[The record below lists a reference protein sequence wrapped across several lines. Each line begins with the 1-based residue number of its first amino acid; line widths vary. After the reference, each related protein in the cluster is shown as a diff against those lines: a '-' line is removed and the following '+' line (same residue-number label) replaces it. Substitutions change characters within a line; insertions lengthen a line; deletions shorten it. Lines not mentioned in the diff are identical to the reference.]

1 MSVFDQQSTR
11 KPPISQIGAVLW
23 LRTNL
28 FSSWINS
35 ALTLASLYLLYIMI
49 PPLLDWMIFNAS
61 FSFGTVNLFGFDIKF
76 SEAMATNQN
85 CGREGACWPY
95 IYEKL
100 YMYTYGFY
108 PRTETWRPNIVF
120 GLTALLFVIVPLVKH
135 YKHKNRV
142 TLSLIILYP
151 IVSYILIAGLFN
163 EPKLADSPLAS
174 GSYFEQLAWNI
185 NVIGYEFLPNVSTD
199 QWGGLL
205 LTLIIASVGILV
217 SFPIGV
223 LLALG
228 RQSDLKVIKLFCTL
242 FIEFIRAVPL
252 ITILFMASFVLPLF
266 LESGNYFDKLLRAL
280 IGIALFQAAY
290 FAEVVRG
297 GLQAIPRGQYEAA
310 DAIGLSYFQKN
321 LLIILPQALKISI
334 PNIVG
339 SSISLFKDTT
349 LVLIIGLFDML
360 AMVNLTSND
369 PYWLGRETEGF
380 VFVTIVM
387 WAILYTMSRYSRKL
401 ELRFNTENTN

>member
-1 MSVFDQQSTR
+1 MSVYDQQATR
-11 KPPISQIGAVLW
+11 KPPISQIGAILW

-28 FSSWINS
+28 FSSWINT
-35 ALTLASLYLLYIMI
+35 ALTAASIYLLYIMI
-49 PPLLDWMIFNAS
+49 PPLLDWMFFNAS
-61 FSFGTVNLFGFDIKF
+61 FSFGTINFFGFDIKF
-76 SEAMATNQN
+76 SEAMATNTN

-120 GLTALLFVIVPLVKH
+120 GLTALLFVIIPLVKN
-135 YKHKNRV
+135 YKYKNRV
-142 TLSLIILYP
+142 TLSLIVFYP
-151 IVSYILIAGLFN
+151 IVSYILISGGFGL
-163 EPKLADSPLAS
+163 
-174 GSYFEQLAWNI
+174 
-185 NVIGYEFLPNVSTD
+185 LPVVETH

-205 LTLIIASVGILV
+205 LTLIIASVGIIV

-223 LLALG
+223 VLALG
-228 RQSDLKVIKLFCTL
+228 RQSELRVIKLFSTL

-266 LESGNYFDKLLRAL
+266 LEPGNNSVDKLLRAL

-321 LLIILPQALKISI
+321 ALIVLPQALKISI

-349 LVLIIGLFDML
+349 LVLIIGLLDML
-360 AMVNLTSND
+360 AMVGLTTAD
-369 PYWLGRETEGF
+369 PYWLGRETEGY

-387 WAILYTMSRYSRKL
+387 WVMLYSMSRYSRKL

>member
-11 KPPISQIGAVLW
+11 KPPISQIGAILW

-28 FSSWINS
+28 FSTWINGI
-35 ALTLASLYLLYIMI
+35 LTFASVYLLYLIF
-49 PPLLDWMIFNAS
+49 PPLLDWMFFNAS

-120 GLTALLFVIVPLVKH
+120 GLTALLFIIIPLVKN
-135 YKHKNRV
+135 YKYKNRV
-142 TLSLIILYP
+142 TLFLIVFYP
-151 IVSYILIAGLFN
+151 LVSYILISGGFGL
-163 EPKLADSPLAS
+163 
-174 GSYFEQLAWNI
+174 
-185 NVIGYEFLPNVSTD
+185 LPVVETHL
-199 QWGGLL
+199 WGGLL
-205 LTLIIASVGILV
+205 LTLIIASVGIII

-223 LLALG
+223 VLALG
-228 RQSDLKVIKLFCTL
+228 RQSNLKVIKLFSTL
-242 FIEFIRAVPL
+242 FIEFVRAVPL

-266 LESGNYFDKLLRAL
+266 LEPGNNSVDKLLRAL
-280 IGIALFQAAY
+280 IGISLFQAAY
-290 FAEVVRG
+290 FAEVIRG

-321 LLIILPQALKISI
+321 ALIVLPQALKISI

-349 LVLIIGLFDML
+349 LVLIIGLMDML
-360 AMVNLTSND
+360 AMVGLTTAD
-369 PYWLGRETEGF
+369 PYWLGRETEGY
-380 VFVTIVM
+380 VFVSIVM
-387 WAILYTMSRYSRKL
+387 WVMLYSMSRYSRKL

>member
-1 MSVFDQQSTR
+1 MSVYDQQATR
-11 KPPISQIGAVLW
+11 KPPISQIGAILW

-28 FSSWINS
+28 FSSWINTV
-35 ALTLASLYLLYIMI
+35 LTATSLYFLYLMI

-61 FSFGTVNLFGFDIKF
+61 FSFGTINFFGFDIKF
-76 SEAMATNQN
+76 SEEMATNSN
-85 CGREGACWPY
+85 CGRVGACWPY

-120 GLTALLFVIVPLVKH
+120 GLTALLFVIIPLVKN
-135 YKHKNRV
+135 YKYKNRV
-142 TLSLIILYP
+142 ILSLIVIYP
-151 IVSYILIAGLFN
+151 IVSYVLISGGFGL
-163 EPKLADSPLAS
+163 
-174 GSYFEQLAWNI
+174 
-185 NVIGYEFLPNVSTD
+185 LPVVETHL
-199 QWGGLL
+199 WGGLL
-205 LTLIIASVGILV
+205 LTLVIASVGIIV

-228 RQSDLKVIKLFCTL
+228 RQSELRVIKLFSIL
-242 FIEFIRAVPL
+242 FIEFVRAVPL

-266 LESGNYFDKLLRAL
+266 LEPGNNSIDKLLRAL
-280 IGIALFQAAY
+280 VGIALFQAAY

-321 LLIILPQALKISI
+321 ALIVLPQALKISI

-349 LVLIIGLFDML
+349 LVLIIGLLDML
-360 AMVNLTSND
+360 AMVGLTTAD
-369 PYWLGRETEGF
+369 PYWLGRETEGY

-387 WAILYTMSRYSRKL
+387 WVMLYSMSRYSRKL

>member
-151 IVSYILIAGLFN
+151 LVSYVLIAGGFGILM
-163 EPKLADSPLAS
+163 P
-174 GSYFEQLAWNI
+174 
-185 NVIGYEFLPNVSTD
+185 VSTD

-205 LTLIIASVGILV
+205 LTLIIASVGIIV

-228 RQSDLKVIKLFCTL
+228 RQSNLKVIKLFSTL

-321 LLIILPQALKISI
+321 ILIILPQALKISI

-387 WAILYTMSRYSRKL
+387 WTILYTMSRYSRKL

>member
-23 LRTNL
+23 LKTNL

-35 ALTLASLYLLYIMI
+35 LLTLASLYLLYIMI

-151 IVSYILIAGLFN
+151 LVSYVLIAGGFGLLV
-163 EPKLADSPLAS
+163 P
-174 GSYFEQLAWNI
+174 
-185 NVIGYEFLPNVSTD
+185 VSTD

-205 LTLIIASVGILV
+205 LTLVIASVGIIV

-228 RQSDLKVIKLFCTL
+228 RQSNLKVIKLFSTL

-321 LLIILPQALKISI
+321 VLIILPQALKISI

-387 WAILYTMSRYSRKL
+387 WTILYTMSRYSKKL

>member
-35 ALTLASLYLLYIMI
+35 ALTIASLYLLYIMI

-120 GLTALLFVIVPLVKH
+120 GLTVLLFVIVPLLKH

-151 IVSYILIAGLFN
+151 LASYVLIAGGFGVLM
-163 EPKLADSPLAS
+163 P
-174 GSYFEQLAWNI
+174 
-185 NVIGYEFLPNVSTD
+185 VSTD

-205 LTLIIASVGILV
+205 LTLIIASVGIIV

-228 RQSDLKVIKLFCTL
+228 RQSNLKVIKLFSTL

-321 LLIILPQALKISI
+321 ILIILPQALKISI

-401 ELRFNTENTN
+401 ELRFNTENTI

>member
-23 LRTNL
+23 LKTNL

-35 ALTLASLYLLYIMI
+35 LLTLASLYLLYIMI

-151 IVSYILIAGLFN
+151 LVSYVLIAGGFGILM
-163 EPKLADSPLAS
+163 P
-174 GSYFEQLAWNI
+174 
-185 NVIGYEFLPNVSTD
+185 VSTD

-205 LTLIIASVGILV
+205 LTLIIASVGIIV

-228 RQSDLKVIKLFCTL
+228 RQSNLKVIKLFSTL

-297 GLQAIPRGQYEAA
+297 GLHAIPRGQYEAA

-321 LLIILPQALKISI
+321 ILIILPQALKISI

>member
-1 MSVFDQQSTR
+1 MSVYDQQATR
-11 KPPISQIGAVLW
+11 KPPISQIGAILW

-28 FSSWINS
+28 FSSWINTV
-35 ALTLASLYLLYIMI
+35 LTATSLYFLYLMI

-61 FSFGTVNLFGFDIKF
+61 FSFGTINFFGFDIKF
-76 SEAMATNQN
+76 SEEMATNSN
-85 CGREGACWPY
+85 CGRVGACWPY

-120 GLTALLFVIVPLVKH
+120 GLTALLFVIIPLVKN
-135 YKHKNRV
+135 YKYKNRV
-142 TLSLIILYP
+142 ILSLIVIYP
-151 IVSYILIAGLFN
+151 IVSYVLISGGFGL
-163 EPKLADSPLAS
+163 
-174 GSYFEQLAWNI
+174 
-185 NVIGYEFLPNVSTD
+185 LPVVETHL
-199 QWGGLL
+199 WGGLL
-205 LTLIIASVGILV
+205 LTLVIASVGIIV

-228 RQSDLKVIKLFCTL
+228 RQSELRVIKLFSTL
-242 FIEFIRAVPL
+242 FIEFVRAVPL

-266 LESGNYFDKLLRAL
+266 LEPGNNSIDKLLRAL
-280 IGIALFQAAY
+280 VGIALFQAAY

-321 LLIILPQALKISI
+321 ALIVLPQALKISI

-349 LVLIIGLFDML
+349 LVLIIGLLDML
-360 AMVNLTSND
+360 AMVGLTTAD
-369 PYWLGRETEGF
+369 PYWLGRETEGY

-387 WAILYTMSRYSRKL
+387 WVMLYSMSRYSRKL

>member
-1 MSVFDQQSTR
+1 MSVYDQQATR
-11 KPPISQIGAVLW
+11 KPPISQIGAILW

-28 FSSWINS
+28 FSSWINTV
-35 ALTLASLYLLYIMI
+35 LTATSLYFLYLMI
-49 PPLLDWMIFNAS
+49 PPLLDWMFFNAS
-61 FSFGTVNLFGFDIKF
+61 FSFGTINFFGFDIKF
-76 SEAMATNQN
+76 SEAMATNAN
-85 CGREGACWPY
+85 CGRVGACWPY

-120 GLTALLFVIVPLVKH
+120 GLTASLFVIVPLLKN
-135 YKHKNRV
+135 YKYKNRV
-142 TLSLIILYP
+142 ILSLIVFYP
-151 IVSYILIAGLFN
+151 IVSYVLISGGFGLLTIV
-163 EPKLADSPLAS
+163 E
-174 GSYFEQLAWNI
+174 
-185 NVIGYEFLPNVSTD
+185 TH

-205 LTLIIASVGILV
+205 LTLIIASVGIIV

-223 LLALG
+223 VLALG
-228 RQSDLKVIKLFCTL
+228 RQSDLKVIKLFSTL

-266 LESGNYFDKLLRAL
+266 LEPDNNSVDKLLRAL
-280 IGIALFQAAY
+280 IGISLFQAAY

-321 LLIILPQALKISI
+321 ALIVLPQALKISI

-349 LVLIIGLFDML
+349 LVLIIGLLDML
-360 AMVNLTSND
+360 AMVGLTTAD
-369 PYWLGRETEGF
+369 PYWLGRETEGY

-387 WAILYTMSRYSRKL
+387 WVMLYSMSRYSRKL

>member
-151 IVSYILIAGLFN
+151 LVSYVLIAGGFGILM
-163 EPKLADSPLAS
+163 P
-174 GSYFEQLAWNI
+174 
-185 NVIGYEFLPNVSTD
+185 VSTD

-205 LTLIIASVGILV
+205 LTLIIASVGIIV

-228 RQSDLKVIKLFCTL
+228 RQSNLKVIKLFSTL

-266 LESGNYFDKLLRAL
+266 LESGNYCDKLLRAL

-321 LLIILPQALKISI
+321 VLIILPQALKISI

>member
-1 MSVFDQQSTR
+1 MSVYDQQATR
-11 KPPISQIGAVLW
+11 KPPISQIGAILW

-28 FSSWINS
+28 FSSWINTV
-35 ALTLASLYLLYIMI
+35 LTATSLYFLYLMI
-49 PPLLDWMIFNAS
+49 PPLLDWMFFNAS
-61 FSFGTVNLFGFDIKF
+61 FSFGTINFFGFDIKF
-76 SEAMATNQN
+76 SEEMATNSN
-85 CGREGACWPY
+85 CGRVGACWPY

-120 GLTALLFVIVPLVKH
+120 GLTALLFVIIPLVKN
-135 YKHKNRV
+135 YKYKNRV
-142 TLSLIILYP
+142 ILSLIVIYP
-151 IVSYILIAGLFN
+151 IVSYVLISGGFGL
-163 EPKLADSPLAS
+163 
-174 GSYFEQLAWNI
+174 
-185 NVIGYEFLPNVSTD
+185 LPVVETHL
-199 QWGGLL
+199 WGGLL
-205 LTLIIASVGILV
+205 LTLVIASVGIIV

-228 RQSDLKVIKLFCTL
+228 RQSELRVIKLFSIL
-242 FIEFIRAVPL
+242 FIEFVRAVPL

-266 LESGNYFDKLLRAL
+266 LEPGNNSVDKLLRAL
-280 IGIALFQAAY
+280 VGISLFQAAY

-297 GLQAIPRGQYEAA
+297 GLQALPRGQYEAA

-321 LLIILPQALKISI
+321 ALIVLPQALKISI

-349 LVLIIGLFDML
+349 LVLIIGLLDML
-360 AMVNLTSND
+360 AMVGLTTAD
-369 PYWLGRETEGF
+369 PYWLGRETEGY

-387 WAILYTMSRYSRKL
+387 WVMLYSMSRYSRKL

>member
-11 KPPISQIGAVLW
+11 RPPISQIGAVLW
-23 LRTNL
+23 LKTNL

-35 ALTLASLYLLYIMI
+35 LLTLASLYLLYIMI

-151 IVSYILIAGLFN
+151 LVSYILIAGGFGILM
-163 EPKLADSPLAS
+163 P
-174 GSYFEQLAWNI
+174 
-185 NVIGYEFLPNVSTD
+185 VSTD

-205 LTLIIASVGILV
+205 LTLIIASVGIIV

-228 RQSDLKVIKLFCTL
+228 RQSNLKVIKLFSTL

-321 LLIILPQALKISI
+321 ILIILPQALKISI

-387 WAILYTMSRYSRKL
+387 WAILYSMSRYSRKL

>member
-1 MSVFDQQSTR
+1 MPVFDQQSTR
-11 KPPISQIGAVLW
+11 KPPISQIGAILW
-23 LRTNL
+23 LKTNL
-28 FSSWINS
+28 FSTWINT
-35 ALTLASLYLLYIMI
+35 ALTAASIYLLYIMI
-49 PPLLDWMIFNAS
+49 PPLLDWMFFNAS

-108 PRTETWRPNIVF
+108 PRTETWRPNTVF
-120 GLTALLFVIVPLVKH
+120 ALTGLLFVIVPLVKN

-151 IVSYILIAGLFN
+151 IVSYVLIAGGFGLLM
-163 EPKLADSPLAS
+163 P
-174 GSYFEQLAWNI
+174 
-185 NVIGYEFLPNVSTD
+185 VSTD

-205 LTLIIASVGILV
+205 LTLIIASVGIIV

-228 RQSDLKVIKLFCTL
+228 RQSDLKVIKLFSTL

-321 LLIILPQALKISI
+321 VLIVLPQALKISI

-387 WAILYTMSRYSRKL
+387 WTILYTMSRYSKKL

>member
-151 IVSYILIAGLFN
+151 LVSYVLIAGGFGILM
-163 EPKLADSPLAS
+163 P
-174 GSYFEQLAWNI
+174 
-185 NVIGYEFLPNVSTD
+185 VSTD

-205 LTLIIASVGILV
+205 LTLIIASVGIIV

-228 RQSDLKVIKLFCTL
+228 RQSNLKVIKLFSTL

-252 ITILFMASFVLPLF
+252 ITILFMASLVLPLF

-321 LLIILPQALKISI
+321 VLIVLPQALKISI

>member
-11 KPPISQIGAVLW
+11 KPPISQIGAILW

-28 FSSWINS
+28 FSTWVNGI
-35 ALTLASLYLLYIMI
+35 LTFGSLYLLYLIF
-49 PPLLDWMIFNAS
+49 PPLLDWMFFNAS

-151 IVSYILIAGLFN
+151 LVSYILIAGGFGL
-163 EPKLADSPLAS
+163 
-174 GSYFEQLAWNI
+174 
-185 NVIGYEFLPNVSTD
+185 LPVVETHL
-199 QWGGLL
+199 WGGLL
-205 LTLIIASVGILV
+205 LTLIIASVGIIV

-223 LLALG
+223 VLALG
-228 RQSDLKVIKLFCTL
+228 RQSDLKVIKLFSTL
-242 FIEFIRAVPL
+242 FIEFVRAVPL

-266 LESGNYFDKLLRAL
+266 LEPGNNSIDKLLRAL
-280 IGIALFQAAY
+280 IGISLFQAAY
-290 FAEVVRG
+290 FAEVIRG

-321 LLIILPQALKISI
+321 ALIVLPQALKISI

-349 LVLIIGLFDML
+349 LVLIIGLMDML
-360 AMVNLTSND
+360 AMVGLTTAD
-369 PYWLGRETEGF
+369 PYWLGRETEGY

-387 WAILYTMSRYSRKL
+387 WVMLYSMSRYSRKL

>member
-1 MSVFDQQSTR
+1 MSVYDQQATR
-11 KPPISQIGAVLW
+11 KPPISQIGAILW

-28 FSSWINS
+28 FSSWINTV
-35 ALTLASLYLLYIMI
+35 LTATSLYFLYLMI
-49 PPLLDWMIFNAS
+49 PPLLDWMFFNAS
-61 FSFGTVNLFGFDIKF
+61 FSFGTINFFGFDIKF
-76 SEAMATNQN
+76 SEAMATNAN

-120 GLTALLFVIVPLVKH
+120 GLTASLFVIIPLVKN
-135 YKHKNRV
+135 YKYKNRV
-142 TLSLIILYP
+142 ILSMIVFYP
-151 IVSYILIAGLFN
+151 IVSYVLISGGFGLLTIV
-163 EPKLADSPLAS
+163 E
-174 GSYFEQLAWNI
+174 
-185 NVIGYEFLPNVSTD
+185 TH

-205 LTLIIASVGILV
+205 LTLIIASVGIIV

-223 LLALG
+223 VLALG
-228 RQSDLKVIKLFCTL
+228 RQSDLKVIKLFSTL

-266 LESGNYFDKLLRAL
+266 LEPGNNSVDKLLRAL
-280 IGIALFQAAY
+280 IGISLFQAAY

-321 LLIILPQALKISI
+321 ALIVLPQALKISI

-349 LVLIIGLFDML
+349 LVLIIGLMDML
-360 AMVNLTSND
+360 AMVGLTTAD
-369 PYWLGRETEGF
+369 PYWLGRETEGY

-387 WAILYTMSRYSRKL
+387 WVMLYSMSRYSKKL
-401 ELRFNTENTN
+401 ELRFNTENQN

>member
-1 MSVFDQQSTR
+1 MSVYDQQVTR
-11 KPPISQIGAVLW
+11 KPPISQIGAILW

-28 FSSWINS
+28 FSSWIN
-35 ALTLASLYLLYIMI
+35 AVLTAASIYLLYIMI
-49 PPLLDWMIFNAS
+49 PPLLDWMFFNAS
-61 FSFGTVNLFGFDIKF
+61 FSFGTINFFGFDIKF
-76 SEAMATNQN
+76 SEAMATNTN

-120 GLTALLFVIVPLVKH
+120 GLTASLFVIFPLVKN
-135 YKHKNRV
+135 YKYKNRV
-142 TLSLIILYP
+142 TLSLIVFYP
-151 IVSYILIAGLFN
+151 IISYILISGGFGL
-163 EPKLADSPLAS
+163 
-174 GSYFEQLAWNI
+174 
-185 NVIGYEFLPNVSTD
+185 LPVVETH

-205 LTLIIASVGILV
+205 LTLIIASVGIIV

-223 LLALG
+223 VLALG
-228 RQSDLKVIKLFCTL
+228 RQSELRVIKLFSTL

-266 LESGNYFDKLLRAL
+266 LEPGNNSVDKLLRAL

-321 LLIILPQALKISI
+321 ALIVLPQALKISI

-349 LVLIIGLFDML
+349 LVLIIGLLDML
-360 AMVNLTSND
+360 AMVGLTTAD
-369 PYWLGRETEGF
+369 PYWLGRETEGY

-387 WAILYTMSRYSRKL
+387 WVMLYSMSRYSRKL
-401 ELRFNTENTN
+401 ELRFNTENAN

>member
-1 MSVFDQQSTR
+1 MSVYDQQATR
-11 KPPISQIGAVLW
+11 KPPISQIGAILW

-35 ALTLASLYLLYIMI
+35 VLTVTSLYFLYLLI
-49 PPLLDWMIFNAS
+49 PPLLDWMFFNAS
-61 FSFGTVNLFGFDIKF
+61 FSFGTINFFGFDIKF
-76 SEAMATNQN
+76 SEAMATNAN
-85 CGREGACWPY
+85 CGRVGACWPY

-120 GLTALLFVIVPLVKH
+120 GLTASLFVIVPLLKN
-135 YKHKNRV
+135 YKYKNRV
-142 TLSLIILYP
+142 ILSLIVFYP
-151 IVSYILIAGLFN
+151 IVSYVLISGGFGLLTIV
-163 EPKLADSPLAS
+163 E
-174 GSYFEQLAWNI
+174 
-185 NVIGYEFLPNVSTD
+185 TH

-205 LTLIIASVGILV
+205 LTLIIASVGIIV

-223 LLALG
+223 VLALG
-228 RQSDLKVIKLFCTL
+228 RQSDLKVIKLFSTL

-266 LESGNYFDKLLRAL
+266 LEPGNNSVDKLLRAL
-280 IGIALFQAAY
+280 IGISLFQAAY

-321 LLIILPQALKISI
+321 ALIVLPQALKISI

-349 LVLIIGLFDML
+349 LVLIIGLLDML
-360 AMVNLTSND
+360 AMVGLTTAD
-369 PYWLGRETEGF
+369 PYWLGRETEGY

-387 WAILYTMSRYSRKL
+387 WVMLYSMSRYSRKL

>member
-1 MSVFDQQSTR
+1 MSVYDQQATR
-11 KPPISQIGAVLW
+11 KPPISQIGAILW

-35 ALTLASLYLLYIMI
+35 VLTVTSLYFLYLLI
-49 PPLLDWMIFNAS
+49 PPLLDWMFFNAS
-61 FSFGTVNLFGFDIKF
+61 FSFGTINFFGFDIKF
-76 SEAMATNQN
+76 SEAMATNAN
-85 CGREGACWPY
+85 CGRVGACWPY

-120 GLTALLFVIVPLVKH
+120 GLTASLFVIIPLVKN
-135 YKHKNRV
+135 YKYKNRV
-142 TLSLIILYP
+142 ILSMIVFYP
-151 IVSYILIAGLFN
+151 IVSYVLISGGFGL
-163 EPKLADSPLAS
+163 
-174 GSYFEQLAWNI
+174 
-185 NVIGYEFLPNVSTD
+185 LPIVETH

-205 LTLIIASVGILV
+205 LTLVIASVGIIV

-223 LLALG
+223 VLALG
-228 RQSDLKVIKLFCTL
+228 RQSDLKVIKLFSTL

-266 LESGNYFDKLLRAL
+266 LEPGNNSVDKLLRAL
-280 IGIALFQAAY
+280 IGISLFQAAY

-321 LLIILPQALKISI
+321 ALIVLPQALKISI

-349 LVLIIGLFDML
+349 LVLIIGLLDML
-360 AMVNLTSND
+360 AMVGLTTAD
-369 PYWLGRETEGF
+369 PYWLGRETEGY

-387 WAILYTMSRYSRKL
+387 WVMLYSMSRYSRKL

>member
-1 MSVFDQQSTR
+1 MSVYDQQATR
-11 KPPISQIGAVLW
+11 KPPISQIGAILW

-35 ALTLASLYLLYIMI
+35 VLTVTSLYFLYLLI
-49 PPLLDWMIFNAS
+49 PPLLDWMFFNAS
-61 FSFGTVNLFGFDIKF
+61 FSFGTINFFGFDIKF
-76 SEAMATNQN
+76 SEAMATNAN
-85 CGREGACWPY
+85 CGRVGACWPY

-120 GLTALLFVIVPLVKH
+120 GLTASLFVIVPLLKN
-135 YKHKNRV
+135 YKYKNRV
-142 TLSLIILYP
+142 ILSLIVFYP
-151 IVSYILIAGLFN
+151 IVSYVLISGGFGLLTIV
-163 EPKLADSPLAS
+163 E
-174 GSYFEQLAWNI
+174 
-185 NVIGYEFLPNVSTD
+185 TH

-205 LTLIIASVGILV
+205 LTLIIASVGIIV

-223 LLALG
+223 VLALG
-228 RQSDLKVIKLFCTL
+228 RQSDLKVIKLFSTL

-266 LESGNYFDKLLRAL
+266 LEPDNNSVDKLLRAL
-280 IGIALFQAAY
+280 IGISLFQAAY

-321 LLIILPQALKISI
+321 ALIVLPQALKISI

-349 LVLIIGLFDML
+349 LVLIIGLLDML
-360 AMVNLTSND
+360 AMVGLTTAD
-369 PYWLGRETEGF
+369 PYWLGRETEGY

-387 WAILYTMSRYSRKL
+387 WVMLYSMSRYSRKL

>member
-1 MSVFDQQSTR
+1 
-11 KPPISQIGAVLW
+11 
-23 LRTNL
+23 
-28 FSSWINS
+28 
-35 ALTLASLYLLYIMI
+35 
-49 PPLLDWMIFNAS
+49 
-61 FSFGTVNLFGFDIKF
+61 
-76 SEAMATNQN
+76 
-85 CGREGACWPY
+85 
-95 IYEKL
+95 
-100 YMYTYGFY
+100 
-108 PRTETWRPNIVF
+108 
-120 GLTALLFVIVPLVKH
+120 
-135 YKHKNRV
+135 
-142 TLSLIILYP
+142 LSLIILYP
-151 IVSYILIAGLFN
+151 LISYVLIAGGFGLLT
-163 EPKLADSPLAS
+163 PVA
-174 GSYFEQLAWNI
+174 
-185 NVIGYEFLPNVSTD
+185 TD

-205 LTLIIASVGILV
+205 LTLIIASVGIIV

-228 RQSDLKVIKLFCTL
+228 RQSNLKVIKLFSTL

-321 LLIILPQALKISI
+321 VLIILPQALKISI

-380 VFVTIVM
+380 VFVTMVM

-401 ELRFNTENTN
+401 ELRFNTENKN

>member
-1 MSVFDQQSTR
+1 MSVYDQQATR
-11 KPPISQIGAVLW
+11 KPPISQIGAILW

-28 FSSWINS
+28 FSSWINTV
-35 ALTLASLYLLYIMI
+35 LTATSLYFLYLMI
-49 PPLLDWMIFNAS
+49 PPLLDWMFFNAS
-61 FSFGTVNLFGFDIKF
+61 FSFGTINFFGFDIKF
-76 SEAMATNQN
+76 SEEMATNSN
-85 CGREGACWPY
+85 CGRVGACWPY

-120 GLTALLFVIVPLVKH
+120 GLTALLFVIIPLVKN
-135 YKHKNRV
+135 YKYKNRV
-142 TLSLIILYP
+142 ILSLIVIYP
-151 IVSYILIAGLFN
+151 IVSYVLISGGFGL
-163 EPKLADSPLAS
+163 
-174 GSYFEQLAWNI
+174 
-185 NVIGYEFLPNVSTD
+185 LPVVETHL
-199 QWGGLL
+199 WGGLL
-205 LTLIIASVGILV
+205 LTLVIASVGIIV

-223 LLALG
+223 VLALG
-228 RQSDLKVIKLFCTL
+228 RQSELRVIKLFSTL
-242 FIEFIRAVPL
+242 FIEFVRAVPL

-266 LESGNYFDKLLRAL
+266 LEPGNNSVDKLLRAL

-321 LLIILPQALKISI
+321 ALIVLPQALKISI

-349 LVLIIGLFDML
+349 LVLIIGLLDML
-360 AMVNLTSND
+360 AMVGLTTAD
-369 PYWLGRETEGF
+369 PYWLGRETEGY

-387 WAILYTMSRYSRKL
+387 WVMLYSMSRYSRKL

>member
-11 KPPISQIGAVLW
+11 KPPISQIGAILW
-23 LRTNL
+23 LKTNL
-28 FSSWINS
+28 FSSWVNS
-35 ALTLASLYLLYIMI
+35 VLTLASLYLLYIMI

-76 SEAMATNQN
+76 SDAMATNQN

-151 IVSYILIAGLFN
+151 LVSYVLIAGGFGILT
-163 EPKLADSPLAS
+163 P
-174 GSYFEQLAWNI
+174 
-185 NVIGYEFLPNVSTD
+185 VSTD

-205 LTLIIASVGILV
+205 LTLIIASVGIIV

-228 RQSDLKVIKLFCTL
+228 RQSNLKVIKLFSTL

-321 LLIILPQALKISI
+321 VLIILPQALKISI

-387 WAILYTMSRYSRKL
+387 WAILYSMSRYSKKL

>member
-142 TLSLIILYP
+142 ALSLIILYP
-151 IVSYILIAGLFN
+151 LVSYVLIAGGFGILM
-163 EPKLADSPLAS
+163 P
-174 GSYFEQLAWNI
+174 
-185 NVIGYEFLPNVSTD
+185 VSTD

-205 LTLIIASVGILV
+205 LTLIIASVGIIV

-228 RQSDLKVIKLFCTL
+228 RQSNLKVIKLFSTL

-321 LLIILPQALKISI
+321 VLIILPQALKISI

>member
-11 KPPISQIGAVLW
+11 KPPISQIGAILW

-28 FSSWINS
+28 FSTWVNGI
-35 ALTLASLYLLYIMI
+35 LTFGSLYLLYLIF
-49 PPLLDWMIFNAS
+49 PPLLDWMFFNAS
-61 FSFGTVNLFGFDIKF
+61 FSFGTLNLFGFDIKF

-142 TLSLIILYP
+142 MLSLIILYP
-151 IVSYILIAGLFN
+151 LVSYILISGGFGL
-163 EPKLADSPLAS
+163 
-174 GSYFEQLAWNI
+174 
-185 NVIGYEFLPNVSTD
+185 LPVVETHL
-199 QWGGLL
+199 WGGLL
-205 LTLIIASVGILV
+205 LTLIIASVGIIV

-223 LLALG
+223 VLALG
-228 RQSDLKVIKLFCTL
+228 RQSDLKVIKLFSTL
-242 FIEFIRAVPL
+242 FIEFVRAVPL

-266 LESGNYFDKLLRAL
+266 LEPGNNSIDKLLRAL
-280 IGIALFQAAY
+280 IGISLFQAAY
-290 FAEVVRG
+290 FAEVIRG

-321 LLIILPQALKISI
+321 ALIVLPQALKISI

-349 LVLIIGLFDML
+349 LVLIIGLMDML
-360 AMVNLTSND
+360 AMVGLTTAD
-369 PYWLGRETEGF
+369 PYWLGRETEGY

-387 WAILYTMSRYSRKL
+387 WVMLYSMSRYSRKL

>member
-1 MSVFDQQSTR
+1 MSVYDQQATR
-11 KPPISQIGAVLW
+11 KPPISQIGAILW

-28 FSSWINS
+28 FSSWINT
-35 ALTLASLYLLYIMI
+35 ALTAASIYLLYIMI
-49 PPLLDWMIFNAS
+49 PPLLDWMFFNAS
-61 FSFGTVNLFGFDIKF
+61 FSFGTINFFGFDIKF
-76 SEAMATNQN
+76 SEAMATNTN

-120 GLTALLFVIVPLVKH
+120 GLTASLFVIFPLVKN
-135 YKHKNRV
+135 YKYKNRV
-142 TLSLIILYP
+142 TLSLIVFYP
-151 IVSYILIAGLFN
+151 IISYILISGGFGL
-163 EPKLADSPLAS
+163 
-174 GSYFEQLAWNI
+174 
-185 NVIGYEFLPNVSTD
+185 LPVVETH

-205 LTLIIASVGILV
+205 LTLIIASVGIIV

-223 LLALG
+223 VLALG
-228 RQSDLKVIKLFCTL
+228 RQSELRVIKLFSTL

-266 LESGNYFDKLLRAL
+266 LEPGNNSVDKLLRAL

-321 LLIILPQALKISI
+321 ALIVLPQALKISI

-349 LVLIIGLFDML
+349 LVLIIGLLDML
-360 AMVNLTSND
+360 AMVGLTTAD
-369 PYWLGRETEGF
+369 PYWLGRETEGY

-387 WAILYTMSRYSRKL
+387 WVMLYSMSRYSRKL

>member
-1 MSVFDQQSTR
+1 MPVFDQQSTR
-11 KPPISQIGAVLW
+11 KPPISQIGAILW
-23 LRTNL
+23 LKTNL
-28 FSSWINS
+28 FSTWINT
-35 ALTLASLYLLYIMI
+35 ALTAASIYLLYIMI
-49 PPLLDWMIFNAS
+49 PPLLDWMFFNAS
-61 FSFGTVNLFGFDIKF
+61 FSFGTVNLFGFDIRF

-108 PRTETWRPNIVF
+108 PRTETWRPNTVF
-120 GLTALLFVIVPLVKH
+120 ALTGLLFVIVPLVKN

-151 IVSYILIAGLFN
+151 IVSYVLIAGGFGLLM
-163 EPKLADSPLAS
+163 P
-174 GSYFEQLAWNI
+174 
-185 NVIGYEFLPNVSTD
+185 VSTD

-205 LTLIIASVGILV
+205 LTLIIASVGIIV

-228 RQSDLKVIKLFCTL
+228 RQSDLKVIKLFSTL

-321 LLIILPQALKISI
+321 VLIVLPQALKISI

-387 WAILYTMSRYSRKL
+387 WTILYTMSRYSKKL